1 VHSTADRSMAD
12 VLGDIAG
19 NLQHIVR
26 AEVRLAKAEL
36 REDVAMAR
44 RSGILIAAGACA
56 GIFAVG
62 FILAAL
68 AYALATV
75 MTPPLAAL
83 VVAGLAGVAAAICIT
98 AGKNQ
103 LKNIGLPR
111 TAATIQEN
119 IQWAKTR
126 GK

>member
-1 VHSTADRSMAD
+1 VHSTADRSIAD
-12 VLGDIAG
+12 LLSDIAG

-36 REDVAMAR
+36 REDVITAR
-44 RSGILIAAGACA
+44 RSGVLIAAGACA
-56 GIFAVG
+56 GLFAVG
-62 FILAAL
+62 FALAAL

-75 MTPPLAAL
+75 VAPPFAAL
-83 VVAGLAGVAAAICIT
+83 IVAAVAGVAAAACIA

-103 LKNIGLPR
+103 LKNIGLPK

-119 IQWAKTR
+119 IQWAKSR

>member
-1 VHSTADRSMAD
+1 MHSTADRSMAD

-62 FILAAL
+62 FMLAAL

-75 MTPPLAAL
+75 MTPALAAL
-83 VVAGLAGVAAAICIT
+83 VVAGLAGVTAAICII

-103 LKNIGLPR
+103 LKNIGLPK